1 MSEQQIK
8 RVERYFELMTA
19 GDIRGIVALFAPD
32 AHIMSPFLGRVP
44 ASEFFPK
51 LGGASTASLLTVH
64 DILLGRNGDTAA
76 ARFRYDWTLA
86 DGSDLTFEGV
96 DYFTFASDGA
106 FQSMLIYYDTHPLR
120 LEVGDKYAAAQPES

>member
-1 MSEQQIK
+1 MSDTQVSQ
-8 RVERYFELMTA
+8 VERYFELMTA
-19 GDIRGIVALFAPD
+19 GDIVGIVSLFAGD
-32 AHIMSPFLGRVP
+32 AFIMSPFLGRVP

-64 DILLGRNGDTAA
+64 DILLGRNGDSAA
-76 ARFRYDWTLA
+76 VHFRYDWTLA

-96 DYFTFASDGA
+96 DYFTFAPDGK

-120 LEVGDKYAAAQPES
+120 LKVGDKYATAQPDS